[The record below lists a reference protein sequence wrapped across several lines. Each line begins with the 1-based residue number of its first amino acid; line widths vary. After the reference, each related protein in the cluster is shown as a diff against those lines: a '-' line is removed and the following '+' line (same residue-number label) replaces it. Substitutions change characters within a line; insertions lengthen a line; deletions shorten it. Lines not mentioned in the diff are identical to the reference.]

1 MSFNRENVTWQN
13 ADGTWNMA
21 FYVVAWEAT
30 EEEGDPEWDV
40 EYDYARFEPYDFA
53 RNCASPEE
61 AYEVATKGR
70 ANPGGTWVVSY
81 ANHYS
86 ECEQFS
92 QMLRDALA
100 AVKA

>member
-21 FYVVAWEAT
+21 FYVVAWVDP
-30 EEEGDPEWDV
+30 EGDEEWDV
-40 EYDYARFEPYDFA
+40 EYDYGRFEPYDYA
-53 RNCASPEE
+53 RNCATPDD
-61 AYEVATKGR
+61 AYEVATKRR
-70 ANPGGTWVVSY
+70 ANPGGTWIVSY

-100 AVKA
+100 VKA